1 MALLSLQGGGLTFEY
16 PGIRL
21 ELFLKEF
28 SRQAKENF
36 KCPTTLNNEVL
47 AMSFENQ
54 SVDVIKARLA
64 EVIHGTW
71 EKKEDGWWLVQSSDQ
86 RKDEVEWNRSQR
98 YKLLKFQIDEMS
110 KIAPQKEWAQKDAEQ
125 YFRDYQDSRRRT
137 GEGIWNSKR
146 RMALRLKSPENRFGE
161 SIAAL
166 LKPDQ
171 LMSDGLEPGISW
183 YAPNPLRTQLPIN
196 LDISKPL
203 RQFQTEMELYRSVG
217 GEGSIEVPAKVEVE
231 VSDGDIPYISFAA
244 YDRNWKF
251 VTSASPGFFVSNT
264 LRIEGETFALSP
276 KTQEIFDLLDQAN
289 MMSSDEDFE
298 RLQGNAT
305 YQEILKT
312 FRRADE
318 TDPLGILQGRVW
330 IDFAKSLKKP
340 LLVNLEEDLK
350 AWRPKYLVPKKTDSV
365 PLLGMMR
372 EDKEGWVLAR
382 PVNPYGNRVW
392 RMDRKLVVDKVRFQM
407 GPDHENWANQLRLYD
422 ISSFCGFY
430 AYGVPND
437 VLLPYDV
444 YGNSLPAILGT
455 LSDQQIQNLFKG
467 DTIAVE
473 NLPKRAQ
480 FYLSY
485 KLNEGSLNELS
496 LLSTDDASAL
506 CPRFCFPNGTAGMR
520 IGATK
525 QNSLVFLFGSKANQY
540 SISVD
545 QMAEVMKDAEVS
557 PEGEFQVSEGITI
570 STYVWLGAKHFKE
583 DINQSTKSDG
593 KVYTWKT
600 LPQVWKNMV
609 LAKIKGGGS

>member
-1 MALLSLQGGGLTFEY
+1 MALLSMQSGGLSFEY

-28 SRQAKENF
+28 SRQTKESF

-71 EKKEDGWWLVQSSDQ
+71 EKKEDGWWLVQTSDQ
-86 RKDEVEWNRSQR
+86 KKDEIEWNRSQR

-125 YFRDYQDSRRRT
+125 FFRDYQDSRRRT

-146 RMALRLKSPENRFGE
+146 RMALRLRSPENRFGE

-183 YAPNPLRTQLPIN
+183 YAANPLRTQLPIN

-217 GEGSIEVPAKVEVE
+217 GESSIEVPANVEIE

-251 VTSASPGFFVSNT
+251 VTSAIPGFFVSNT

-276 KTQEIFDLLDQAN
+276 KTQEVLNLLNQAN
-289 MMSSDEDFE
+289 MMDSDEEFE

-312 FRRADE
+312 FVRAEE

-330 IDFAKSLKKP
+330 IDFAKSVKKP
-340 LLVNLEEDLK
+340 LLVNLEEDLT

-365 PLLGMMR
+365 PILGMMR
-372 EDKEGWVLAR
+372 EDKDGWVLAR
-382 PVNPYGNRVW
+382 PVNPHANRVW
-392 RMDRKLVVDKVRFQM
+392 RMDRKLVVDKVRFQI
-407 GPDHENWANQLRLYD
+407 GADHENWANQLRLYD
-422 ISSFCGFY
+422 LSSFSGFY
-430 AYGVPND
+430 TYGAPNGAF
-437 VLLPYDV
+437 LPYDV

-467 DTIAVE
+467 DTISVGS
-473 NLPKRAQ
+473 LPKRAQ
-480 FYLSY
+480 FYLFY

-496 LLSTDDASAL
+496 PLSTGDTSAL
-506 CPRFCFPNGTAGMR
+506 CPRFCFPNSTAGMR
-520 IGATK
+520 IGASK
-525 QNSLVFLFGSKANQY
+525 HESLVFLFGSKANQY
-540 SISVD
+540 SLSVD
-545 QMAEVMKDAEVS
+545 QMAEEVRDGSLEEDAE
-557 PEGEFQVSEGITI
+557 FKVSEGITI
-570 STYVWLGAKHFKE
+570 STFAWLGAKHVKE
-583 DINQSTKSDG
+583 DINQATKSDG
-593 KVYTWKT
+593 KVYTWRT
-600 LPQVWKNMV
+600 LPQVWKAMV